1 LLVSVVGVLVGSAYS
16 DRPVGL
22 MLSSSGQGVPVKE
35 AWIMNRPSPWRVRVS
50 GPLQAYVVGF
60 RADLF
65 EMGYSERS
73 CAEHLLRMAHLSR
86 WLAEID
92 LAPGELG
99 MAQVEQFLALRRD
112 RSWADR
118 NLTLK
123 AMGPLLDHLR
133 GIDVVSAAEPAVP
146 PRGRHLVIE
155 QFVAYLTTERGLA
168 GSTIGNYREVAD
180 RFLTECGWEPGD
192 LASISGV
199 SVNAFVLGE
208 AARRSSGSL
217 NTVTTALRA
226 LLRFLYLHAHTPTPL
241 VDAVPVAPSWRDQ
254 GVVRAVPADHV
265 TRMLEA
271 CDRGTRVG
279 LRDYAVLEILTRL
292 GLRRAEI
299 AGLTLDD
306 VSWRAGELMVTGKGN
321 RREALPLPVDVGE
334 AIADY
339 CRNGRRGGGSRS
351 LFLSSLAPWGPLSP
365 SGVGQVV
372 ARACARAGL
381 PVVGAHRLRHTAAT
395 EMRAAGAPLL
405 EIGQVLRHRNS
416 ATTALYA
423 RDDMTA
429 LRVVARPWPG
439 SRR

>member
-1 LLVSVVGVLVGSAYS
+1 
-16 DRPVGL
+16 
-22 MLSSSGQGVPVKE
+22 
-35 AWIMNRPSPWRVRVS
+35 MNRPSPWRVRVS

-60 RADLF
+60 RAGLF
-65 EMGYSERS
+65 ELGYSERS
-73 CAEHLLRMAHLSR
+73 CAEHLQRMAHLSR
-86 WLAEID
+86 WLDEID

-99 MAQVEQFLALRRD
+99 MPQAERFLAFHRD

-123 AMGPLLDHLR
+123 GMRPLLDHLR
-133 GIDVVSAAEPAVP
+133 GIGVVPTAEPAAP
-146 PRGRHLVIE
+146 LRGRRLVIE

-168 GSTIGNYREVAD
+168 GSTMGNYREVAE
-180 RFLTECGWEPGD
+180 RFLAECGWEPGD
-192 LASISGV
+192 PASISGV

-217 NTVTTALRA
+217 STATTALRA
-226 LLRFLYLHAHTPTPL
+226 LLRFLYLHSHTPALL

-254 GVVRAVPADHV
+254 GVVRAMPVDDVA
-265 TRMLEA
+265 RMLAA

-292 GLRRAEI
+292 GLRRGEV
-299 AGLTLDD
+299 AGLTVGD
-306 VSWRAGELMVTGKGN
+306 VNWRAGELMVTGKGN
-321 RREALPLPVDVGE
+321 RREVLPLPVDVGE
-334 AIADY
+334 AIAGY

-372 ARACARAGL
+372 ARACTRAGL

-395 EMRAAGAPLL
+395 EMRAAGAPLF
-405 EIGQVLRHRNS
+405 EIGQVLRHRHT
-416 ATTALYA
+416 ATTMLYA
-423 RDDMTA
+423 RDDLTA
-429 LRVVARPWPG
+429 LRVVTRPWPG
-439 SRR
+439 GRR